1 LELDRQSIE
10 RRDFPIARR
19 GYDPAAVD
27 AHLRALAADV
37 QELRERPEPGRASES
52 LGSAAASQVQGI
64 LEAAETTAADIE
76 RHAIEDATQMRQE
89 AAEDA
94 ERTRTEAVQRAQV
107 HVAAV
112 AQATAVLLERVAA
125 MDGEVGALVQNLQA
139 GAGRLASDLASVE
152 TNMGEL
158 YDATSGRISAA
169 LGHPGGEVTAGG
181 ISLPGEPANRQ
192 PVAPPPVPVVPSPVA
207 PPPTPATSGPPPVAA
222 PVAAESIAAAQSLP
236 PQSPRAPVPGPP
248 APLAVPPTVAGDAGA
263 APASTD
269 LDGARLVA
277 LNMALN
283 GESRE
288 QADRYLQENFQLS
301 DRAQLLDE
309 VYAAIEV

>member
-37 QELRERPEPGRASES
+37 QELRERPEPGRASET
-52 LGSAAASQVQGI
+52 LGSAAANQVQGI

-76 RHAIEDATQMRQE
+76 RNAIEDAAQMRQE

-94 ERTRTEAVQRAQV
+94 ERTRTEAVQRAQA

-139 GAGRLASDLASVE
+139 GAGRLAGDLASVE
-152 TNMGEL
+152 ADMGEL
-158 YDATSGRISAA
+158 YDAASGRISAA
-169 LGHPGGEVTAGG
+169 LGHQGSAAAVPGDIPA
-181 ISLPGEPANRQ
+181 PREPASPQ
-192 PVAPPPVPVVPSPVA
+192 PVASASPPAVPPPVAPPPA
-207 PPPTPATSGPPPVAA
+207 PAA
-222 PVAAESIAAAQSLP
+222 PEPIAAARPLP
-236 PQSPRAPVPGPP
+236 PRTPRAPEPEPRAPLGAP
-248 APLAVPPTVAGDAGA
+248 APAAAVAAG

-301 DRAQLLDE
+301 DRSKLLDE
-309 VYAAIEV
+309 VFAAIEV

>member
-27 AHLRALAADV
+27 AHLRALAGDV
-37 QELRERPEPGRASES
+37 QELRERPQPGRASES
-52 LGSAAASQVQGI
+52 LGSAAASPVEGN

-76 RHAIEDATQMRQE
+76 RHATEDAAQMRQE
-89 AAEDA
+89 VADDA
-94 ERTRTEAVQRAQV
+94 ERTRTEAVQRAQA

-112 AQATAVLLERVAA
+112 AQATAVLLERVAS
-125 MDGEVGALVQNLQA
+125 MDGEVGALVQSLQV

-158 YDATSGRISAA
+158 YDAASGRISAT
-169 LGHPGGEVTAGG
+169 LGHQGGEGAPAEG
-181 ISLPGEPANRQ
+181 IAVLREPVSPPQPIAPSSPPEAPR
-192 PVAPPPVPVVPSPVA
+192 PVAPPPPPAPVPVAVESPLAQPIVA
-207 PPPTPATSGPPPVAA
+207 ARTPPPEPPRSP
-222 PVAAESIAAAQSLP
+222 E
-236 PQSPRAPVPGPP
+236 PRAP
-248 APLAVPPTVAGDAGA
+248 AASS
-263 APASTD
+263 APAAGEAGQAPAVSTD

-283 GESRE
+283 GEARE

-301 DRAQLLDE
+301 DRSKLLDE